1 MVDRRIMR
9 ADRAVGWGRVAFV
22 TGALLCTMLVTAR
35 AASDDPRIARIRA
48 WFAATE
54 KSLPRNRVVRR
65 DLAEFSAQGAVL
77 TAYFAGD
84 SLRKL
89 NGNFYVEGGRTTD
102 DFYVQN
108 DSVYFVSHIVGKYS
122 LSMDGRLIHRVQYRM
137 YYDHD
142 TLIKWIDTTGK
153 DLSPKGAA
161 ADSEAKHDLRMTRIL
176 IDCAKIEGPEQ
187 SCLAPSKDSTKAVP
201 AK

>member
-1 MVDRRIMR
+1 MVHRRIMR
-9 ADRAVGWGRVAFV
+9 ADRAVGWGRGALV
-22 TGALLCTMLVTAR
+22 TGAVLCTMFVTAR
-35 AASDDPRIARIRA
+35 AAGDDPRIARIRA
-48 WFAATE
+48 RFAATE

-84 SLRKL
+84 SLTKL

-142 TLIKWIDTTGK
+142 TLIKWIDTTGR
-153 DLSPKGAA
+153 DLAPRGVA
-161 ADSEAKHDLRMTRIL
+161 ADSEATHDLRMVRIL
-176 IDCAKIEGPEQ
+176 IDCAKIEGPAQ
-187 SCLAPSKDSTKAVP
+187 SCLAPRSDSAREEH
-201 AK
+201 AR

>member
-1 MVDRRIMR
+1 MR
-9 ADRAVGWGRVAFV
+9 VSRGLGAVRSAFA
-22 TGALLCTMLVTAR
+22 TSLFAGALFVLTA
-35 AASDDPRIARIRA
+35 ATSDDPRIARIRE
-48 WFAATE
+48 WFTATE
-54 KSLPRNRVVRR
+54 KSLAGHRVVRR

-84 SLRKL
+84 TLRKL
-89 NGNFYVEGGRTTD
+89 DGNFYVEGGRTTD
-102 DFYVQN
+102 DFYIRN

-153 DLSPKGAA
+153 DLSPRGAA
-161 ADSEAKHDLRMTRIL
+161 ADSEAKHDLGIARIL
-176 IDCAKIEGPEQ
+176 IDCAKISGPEQ
-187 SCLAPSKDSTKAVP
+187 SCLAPRGDTASAVL